1 MIVKEASNPSL
12 ERGCLVRPTDGTGT
26 LRYAKKVHSVY
37 FSTRPIALCARHPM
51 SSGTSKHRLV
61 RELQKN
67 ADLPKS
73 PLLVV
78 AALVPSAGATTTTN
92 ELRSVRMPLST
103 PHPGR
108 VRMLSGARSDS
119 SKAAKMK
126 VRSML
131 HGTLVT
137 RLLQGAAAGRCRDD
151 DIWL

>member
-61 RELQKN
+61 RELPKN

-73 PLLVV
+73 PLLAV

-92 ELRSVRMPLST
+92 RVAFGADAPQ
-103 PHPGR
+103 HPA
-108 VRMLSGARSDS
+108 SGACPHAERRAFRLIEGGENES
-119 SKAAKMK
+119 SFNAA
-126 VRSML
+126 RNPRHASL
-131 HGTLVT
+131 ARRG
-137 RLLQGAAAGRCRDD
+137 RGA
-151 DIWL
+151 LS